1 MAVPACHPNNSN
13 PSSLSSASLLLQ
25 RFGTMSFALDE
36 PPGDDKLKNDGVRGE
51 VLSSS
56 SALAVEAR
64 EPVPEYTESDA
75 EALFTPPAPP
85 PADVKLNK
93 LDLPVAL
100 PQINTN
106 YDSAFLRAFTPVLGS
121 SGITQEDWLKIID
134 GLNIAIVRSLAR
146 IVLV

>member
-1 MAVPACHPNNSN
+1 
-13 PSSLSSASLLLQ
+13 
-25 RFGTMSFALDE
+25 MSFAYDG
-36 PPGDDKLKNDGVRGE
+36 PPGDDKRKMDGVREE
-51 VLSSS
+51 VPS
-56 SALAVEAR
+56 SALVVEDR
-64 EPVPEYTESDA
+64 DPVPEYTESDA

-106 YDSAFLRAFTPVLGS
+106 YDSAFLRAFTPVLDS
-121 SGITQEDWLKIID
+121 SGITQEDWLKFID

-146 IVLV
+146 IFLVCDA